1 MSSYIDVKF
10 INLLSTR
17 LPKFKRKSE
26 YLFNFRCPHC
36 GDSQKSQTKARGFV
50 YKKKN
55 DMFFKC
61 HNCGVGQSLGNLI
74 KFLDP
79 NLYKEYIFERFKDG
93 KPSKDKPEFDFTP
106 SKELKTKTAD
116 EKSLDELESFDK
128 LVQTHPAKQFIYK
141 RFIPKEHW
149 DKFFLCPK
157 FYEWTNTIVPNKFP
171 DLKHDHPRVVI
182 PFYDRTGKFFAF
194 QGRAFGKEQPK
205 YLTIKLDENKQKVY
219 GLDKVN
225 FQQPIYITEGP
236 IDSLFI
242 DNCLAAGGA
251 DLFLKNK
258 IPNEQIT
265 YIFDN
270 EPRNKEI
277 VKRMYKVIEQNFN
290 VVIWPEDLQLKDVN
304 DMIMS
309 GLTKLELQDIIS
321 NNTYSKLSALT
332 KLNYWKKTKEV

>member
-1 MSSYIDVKF
+1 MSSYIDLKF
-10 INLLSTR
+10 INDLSGR
-17 LPKFKRKSE
+17 LSQFKKKTD

-36 GDSQKSQTKARGFV
+36 GDSQKSKTKARAYLYRV
-50 YKKKN
+50 KN

-61 HNCGVGQSLGNLI
+61 HNCGQGQNLANFI
-74 KFLDP
+74 KFVDP
-79 NLYKEYIFERFKDG
+79 KLYESYLLERYKKSAPATP
-93 KPSKDKPEFDFTP
+93 KPKFDFKPTKFTNQTP
-106 SKELKTKTAD
+106 IDDLKSIKD
-116 EKSLDELESFDK
+116 LPED
-128 LVQTHPAKQFIYK
+128 HPARLYCVNRK
-141 RFIPKEHW
+141 IPEKYFNKLFLS
-149 DKFFLCPK
+149 DKFMTLVNEVKP
-157 FYEWTNTIVPNKFP
+157 NTYKITK
-171 DLKHDHPRVVI
+171 DHPRLII
-182 PFYDRTGKFFAF
+182 PFYDTTGKVFAF

-258 IPNEQIT
+258 IPNENIT

-277 VKRMYKVIEQNFN
+277 VKRMYKVIEQDFN

-309 GLTKLELQDIIS
+309 GLTKLQLQDIIS

-332 KLNYWKKTKEV
+332 KLNYWKKIKEV

>member
-1 MSSYIDVKF
+1 MSSYIDLKF
-10 INLLSTR
+10 INDLSGR
-17 LPKFKRKSE
+17 LSQFKKKTD

-36 GDSQKSQTKARGFV
+36 GDSQKSKTKARAYLYRV
-50 YKKKN
+50 KN

-61 HNCGVGQSLGNLI
+61 HNCGQGQNLANFI
-74 KFLDP
+74 KFVDP
-79 NLYKEYIFERFKDG
+79 KIYEQYLLERYKKSAPATPKPKFDFKPTKFKDQ
-93 KPSKDKPEFDFTP
+93 TP
-106 SKELKTKTAD
+106 LDDLKSIKELPENHPARLYCVNRKIP
-116 EKSLDELESFDK
+116 EKYFDK
-128 LVQTHPAKQFIYK
+128 LFLS
-141 RFIPKEHW
+141 
-149 DKFFLCPK
+149 DKFMTLVNEVKP
-157 FYEWTNTIVPNKFP
+157 NTYKITK
-171 DLKHDHPRVVI
+171 DHPRLII
-182 PFYDRTGKFFAF
+182 PFYDTTGKVFAF

-225 FQQPIYITEGP
+225 FQKPIFITEGP

-265 YIFDN
+265 NIFDN

-277 VKRMYKVIEQNFN
+277 VKRMYKVIEQDFN

-309 GLTKLELQDIIS
+309 GLTKIELQDIIS

-332 KLNYWKKTKEV
+332 KLNYWKKIKEV

>member
-1 MSSYIDVKF
+1 MSSYIDLKF
-10 INLLSTR
+10 INDLSGR
-17 LPKFKRKSE
+17 LSQFKKKTD

-36 GDSQKSQTKARGFV
+36 GDSQKSKTKARAYLYRV
-50 YKKKN
+50 KN

-61 HNCGVGQSLGNLI
+61 HNCGQGQNLANFI
-74 KFLDP
+74 KFVDP
-79 NLYKEYIFERFKDG
+79 KLYESYLLERYK
-93 KPSKDKPEFDFTP
+93 KSAPATPKPEFDFKPTKFKDQTP
-106 SKELKTKTAD
+106 IDDLKSIKD
-116 EKSLDELESFDK
+116 LPED
-128 LVQTHPAKQFIYK
+128 HPARLYCVNRK
-141 RFIPKEHW
+141 IPEKYFNKLFLS
-149 DKFFLCPK
+149 DKFMTLVNEVKP
-157 FYEWTNTIVPNKFP
+157 NTYKVIK
-171 DLKHDHPRVVI
+171 DHPRLII
-182 PFYDRTGKFFAF
+182 PFYDTTGKVFAF

-258 IPNEQIT
+258 IPNENIT

-277 VKRMYKVIEQNFN
+277 VKRMYKVIEQDFN
-290 VVIWPEDLQLKDVN
+290 VVIWPEEIQLKDVN
-304 DMIMS
+304 DMIKS

-332 KLNYWKKTKEV
+332 KLNYWKKIKEV